1 MKKNEVPE
9 SRPNGTKTLKQ
20 IQKEKSH
27 ELILGTAARLFR
39 QQGYKA
45 TGIDQVM
52 AEADLTAGAF
62 YAHFKSKEDLL
73 QHVLVYSVKDTRK
86 KLVGGIEDRPPREKL
101 SLILGRY
108 CSKIH
113 RDQPEL
119 GCVLPSLAA
128 ELHRTDSKSTPIGP
142 LVAEYVEKW
151 IHLTSDLLVEIKT
164 QDSTEARIK
173 AINLISQSVG
183 AVLLSRVLGKTELSD
198 EVLKSAR
205 TPITY

>member
-1 MKKNEVPE
+1 MKHGVLHLKN
-9 SRPNGTKTLKQ
+9 RR
-20 IQKEKSH
+20 
-27 ELILGTAARLFR
+27 LITGLFR
-39 QQGYKA
+39 KNGYKA

-52 AEADLTAGAF
+52 SEAELTAGAF

-73 QHVLVYSVKDTRK
+73 KHVLIYSVTDTRK
-86 KLVGGIEDRPPREKL
+86 KLVGGIENKPPREKL

-119 GCVLPSLAA
+119 GCVLPSIAS
-128 ELHRTDSKSTPIGP
+128 ELHRTDAEIGP

-151 IHLTSDLLVEIKT
+151 IGLTSELLNEIT
-164 QDSTEARIK
+164 PQEAAQARVK
-173 AINLISQSVG
+173 AVNLISQSVG
-183 AVLLSRVLGKTELSD
+183 AVLLSRVLGQTDLSD

-205 TPITY
+205 TPLVY